1 MSNNTLPTDIRSIIN
16 KYVNGKATEKEL
28 EFLNIYYESF
38 EGLPENLN
46 SKSAEERK
54 ILKEEIFG
62 RVNAGIAE
70 QKKNNGIVK
79 SMSSSRIWYRMA
91 AAASLIICIAFSLY
105 FFKYKPS
112 SEIAKTTNPSN
123 IITNDVAPGGNKA
136 ILQLADG
143 STIILDSANNGN
155 IANQGQTKIIKID
168 GQLAYN
174 TDGSN
179 KEILYNTIT
188 TPRGGQYQLILADGS
203 KVWLNA
209 ASSLR
214 FPTNFVGKER
224 NVTLTGE
231 GYFEVAKNA
240 DMPFKVDVAGREEV
254 EVLGTHFNVNA
265 YSDEDFIK
273 TTLLEG
279 SVKVVAGNKF
289 IVIEPGEQAI
299 SNKVSNL
306 LTTNKAVNLEEV
318 VAWKN
323 GLFQFDNTDIKNV
336 MLQIG
341 RWYDMDIVFK
351 GSMSNKKITGKI
363 YRNVNVSNVLKLME
377 ALKINFKIEGKTII
391 VTK

>member
-16 KYVNGKATEKEL
+16 KYVNGKATEKEI

-155 IANQGQTKIIKID
+155 IAYQGQT
-168 GQLAYN
+168 
-174 TDGSN
+174 
-179 KEILYNTIT
+179 
-188 TPRGGQYQLILADGS
+188 
-203 KVWLNA
+203 
-209 ASSLR
+209 
-214 FPTNFVGKER
+214 
-224 NVTLTGE
+224 
-231 GYFEVAKNA
+231 
-240 DMPFKVDVAGREEV
+240 
-254 EVLGTHFNVNA
+254 
-265 YSDEDFIK
+265 
-273 TTLLEG
+273 
-279 SVKVVAGNKF
+279 
-289 IVIEPGEQAI
+289 
-299 SNKVSNL
+299 
-306 LTTNKAVNLEEV
+306 
-318 VAWKN
+318 
-323 GLFQFDNTDIKNV
+323 
-336 MLQIG
+336 
-341 RWYDMDIVFK
+341 
-351 GSMSNKKITGKI
+351 
-363 YRNVNVSNVLKLME
+363 
-377 ALKINFKIEGKTII
+377 
-391 VTK
+391 